1 MGGAHAPELH
11 SRLGVSQTSRRGDRW
26 HSERTATGQERT
38 PDERTRRLVRR
49 RLWPVAHQ
57 PRQRNQASVS
67 FIASAISLSPMASL
81 PLRSLMVSATRI
93 AFT

>member
-1 MGGAHAPELH
+1 MGGAHATELH
-11 SRLGVSQTSRRGDRW
+11 SRRDGCEAGRRGDRW
-26 HSERTATGQERT
+26 HSERTATGQERA
-38 PDERTRRLVRR
+38 PDERTRRLVLR